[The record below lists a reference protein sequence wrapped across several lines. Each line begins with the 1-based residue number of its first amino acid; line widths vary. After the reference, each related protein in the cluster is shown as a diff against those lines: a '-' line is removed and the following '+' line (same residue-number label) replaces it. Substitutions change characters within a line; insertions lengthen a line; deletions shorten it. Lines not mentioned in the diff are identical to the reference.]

1 MKRIFM
7 EGTGVTVVVPG
18 NVEIV
23 VLAVKDG
30 KRDMEK
36 MCFSSDKASRI
47 AFPIIAI
54 AEELERL
61 ERESKR
67 NVAALAIKEIAKA
80 CGLNVTIEEG
90 E

>member
-7 EGTGVTVVVPG
+7 EGTGVTVVVPW

-36 MCFSSDKASRI
+36 MCFSSDRASRI
-47 AFPIIAI
+47 AFPSVAI

-67 NVAALAIKEIAKA
+67 YMAALAIEEIAKA